1 MLRSYLTVA
10 WRALRRNAG
19 TTALN
24 VIGLTAGLACC
35 ILIGLWVHDE
45 LSYDAFHPEADRT
58 YRIVQK
64 FNLPDLN
71 DPFPLTPEALGPTL
85 ASRLPGVER
94 SVRVTDRYGTVSA
107 GERTFVEDDILFTEE
122 GFFDVFGFEILRGT
136 AELHRPNTVL
146 LTPETADKY
155 FPNSDPIGQTLTMG
169 PRESEVTG
177 IVEASPEQTSLPYT
191 MIQSFDERVSED
203 GWSRNMYQTFVHL
216 GADATPESVEAELA
230 AMFKEILLPAYQD
243 ALDGKVPDDGV
254 VFYAQPLTGIHLGTG
269 VPIDLDSEGNATYV
283 WIFALL
289 AVFVLV
295 LACINFM
302 NLSTA
307 RSARR
312 ANEVGVRKVMG
323 AGRKQLAG
331 QFVGESLLMTAFAA
345 VASIVVCAAS
355 LPAFNQ
361 LSGKS
366 IEITDLLTVEFA
378 GALLALVIVT
388 GLLSGSYPA
397 FVLSRFSPLRTLRG
411 RSTSSEGSARLRKG
425 LVVFQFAV
433 TIALLAGTS
442 VVHQQVS
449 FLQSSGL
456 GFEQENL
463 VVIDRSQSGLGD
475 QEDAFMTEISALS
488 SVASV
493 ASGFNVPGN
502 DMTPNTMWRSG
513 DPGAEPRN
521 LDYTYVSPGYAKTL
535 GVKMEVGRGFT
546 EGRQTDSTAVVINA
560 KAAQSFGW
568 SPQEALGKTV
578 QQVGRG
584 TPYTVIGVTEN
595 YHYESLENEIYPF
608 MLFRQ
613 SADWHHRHVIARLK
627 PGATQ
632 DAASIDAIHGV
643 WSEFAEV
650 PPETSL
656 LADDLAAQYRAE
668 QRLSTLFTTFAGLA
682 ILIACLGLF
691 GLATYAAQQRT
702 KEVGIRKALGATA
715 AQVIGLLSKDFLVL
729 VGLAFAL
736 GAPIAYAGM
745 EQWLDGFAYRIDVGL
760 GTPLVA
766 GLAALLLAAATVSI
780 QAYRAARTD
789 PASALRAE

>member
-289 AVFVLV
+289 AAFVLV
-295 LACINFM
+295 LACPPHG
-302 NLSTA
+302 
-307 RSARR
+307 RP
-312 ANEVGVRKVMG
+312 
-323 AGRKQLAG
+323 AGPTRWA
-331 QFVGESLLMTAFAA
+331 
-345 VASIVVCAAS
+345 CA
-355 LPAFNQ
+355 
-361 LSGKS
+361 K
-366 IEITDLLTVEFA
+366 
-378 GALLALVIVT
+378 
-388 GLLSGSYPA
+388 
-397 FVLSRFSPLRTLRG
+397 
-411 RSTSSEGSARLRKG
+411 
-425 LVVFQFAV
+425 
-433 TIALLAGTS
+433 
-442 VVHQQVS
+442 
-449 FLQSSGL
+449 
-456 GFEQENL
+456 
-463 VVIDRSQSGLGD
+463 
-475 QEDAFMTEISALS
+475 
-488 SVASV
+488 
-493 ASGFNVPGN
+493 
-502 DMTPNTMWRSG
+502 
-513 DPGAEPRN
+513 
-521 LDYTYVSPGYAKTL
+521 
-535 GVKMEVGRGFT
+535 
-546 EGRQTDSTAVVINA
+546 
-560 KAAQSFGW
+560 
-568 SPQEALGKTV
+568 
-578 QQVGRG
+578 
-584 TPYTVIGVTEN
+584 
-595 YHYESLENEIYPF
+595 
-608 MLFRQ
+608 
-613 SADWHHRHVIARLK
+613 
-627 PGATQ
+627 
-632 DAASIDAIHGV
+632 
-643 WSEFAEV
+643 
-650 PPETSL
+650 
-656 LADDLAAQYRAE
+656 
-668 QRLSTLFTTFAGLA
+668 
-682 ILIACLGLF
+682 
-691 GLATYAAQQRT
+691 
-702 KEVGIRKALGATA
+702 
-715 AQVIGLLSKDFLVL
+715 
-729 VGLAFAL
+729 
-736 GAPIAYAGM
+736 
-745 EQWLDGFAYRIDVGL
+745 
-760 GTPLVA
+760 
-766 GLAALLLAAATVSI
+766 
-780 QAYRAARTD
+780 
-789 PASALRAE
+789 